1 MSGNA
6 PVDPAEVPVF
16 TGDLAVLD
24 AQVKAISSGGAAV
37 STKASDVHTSFGGL
51 QAFYQA
57 PEADQLFATTKPVSD
72 LGLKLSSDMCT
83 IAGALGTYSRDAA
96 PVIKRL
102 ENLKAE
108 AQAFRTKTDKDEK
121 WREDGDLIDENLA
134 RRNEIAEVWEQ
145 FHEVERAA
153 HAKIVALV
161 GGKPLR

>member
-6 PVDPAEVPVF
+6 PVDPAEIPVF
-16 TGDLAVLD
+16 TGNLATLD
-24 AQVKAISSGGAAV
+24 EKVKLISSGGATV

-96 PVIKRL
+96 PVIKKL
-102 ENLKAE
+102 ENLRAE
-108 AQAFRTKTDKDEK
+108 AEAFRTKVADDDK
-121 WREDGDLIDENLA
+121 WREDGDLIDENL
-134 RRNEIAEVWEQ
+134 
-145 FHEVERAA
+145 
-153 HAKIVALV
+153 
-161 GGKPLR
+161 